1 MQVAKTIVREA
12 SASQKLVPISEKEL
26 ILLSEIGLEDIPTAT
41 SFVEYISDKYG
52 ISASGVW
59 YTLKKLKE
67 KRVVDF
73 TERVRGE
80 EYKPLS
86 LTAFGREIIRKK
98 ISEFK
103 FRAPNLPRT
112 PLQMG
117 VRTSFRQLTG
127 LPMR

>member
-26 ILLSEIGLEDIPTAT
+26 MMLSEIGLDDIPTAT
-41 SFVEYISDKYG
+41 SFVEYIAEKYA

-80 EYKPLS
+80 EDKPLS
-86 LTAFGREIIRKK
+86 LTAYGRELIRKR
-98 ISEFK
+98 ISEFN
-103 FRAPNLPRT
+103 FRTPNLPK
-112 PLQMG
+112 PELQMR
-117 VRTSFRQLTG
+117 VRASLMPYKG
-127 LPMR
+127 L

>member
-1 MQVAKTIVREA
+1 MQAAKTIVRDA
-12 SASQKLVPISEKEL
+12 SASQRLVQVSEKEL
-26 ILLSEIGLEDIPTAT
+26 ILLSEIGLDDIPTAT
-41 SFVEYISDKYG
+41 SFVEYIADKYA

-86 LTAFGREIIRKK
+86 LTAYGRGIIRRK
-98 ISEFK
+98 ISEFN
-103 FRAPNLPRT
+103 FGTRN
-112 PLQMG
+112 LQMNEL
-117 VRTSFRQLTG
+117 VRVRAG
-127 LPMR
+127 P

>member
-1 MQVAKTIVREA
+1 MAKTIVREA

-26 ILLSEIGLEDIPTAT
+26 IMLSEIGLDDIPTAT
-41 SFVEYISDKYG
+41 SFVEYMADKYSM
-52 ISASGVW
+52 SASGIW

-80 EYKPLS
+80 EDKPLS
-86 LTAFGREIIRKK
+86 LTAYGREIIRKK

-103 FRAPNLPRT
+103 FRTPSLPR
-112 PLQMG
+112 PELQMK
-117 VRTSFRQLTG
+117 VSASFRHATSS
-127 LPMR
+127 P